1 MKSKAAIL
9 PPILSNDALCGCA
22 AKESAAA
29 NVRKASAVDPQIK
42 TSNGNRLRRIE
53 GQVRG
58 IQRMVEEDRYCAEI
72 LDQIASVQEALRGVQ
87 RGLMRNHL
95 EHCATKAI
103 REGSPDQVKAMYDEL
118 IGLIYK
124 NAR

>member
-1 MKSKAAIL
+1 MKSNAAVFPATL
-9 PPILSNDALCGCA
+9 TNNLLCGCA
-22 AKESAAA
+22 AKDAAA
-29 NVRKASAVDPQIK
+29 AKVRKAVAVDPAIK
-42 TSNGNRLRRIE
+42 VANCKRLRRIG
-53 GQVRG
+53 GQVVG

-87 RGLMRNHL
+87 RSLMRNHL

-103 REGSPDQVKAMYDEL
+103 RKGSPEQSKAMYDEL
-118 IGLIYK
+118 VGLIYK